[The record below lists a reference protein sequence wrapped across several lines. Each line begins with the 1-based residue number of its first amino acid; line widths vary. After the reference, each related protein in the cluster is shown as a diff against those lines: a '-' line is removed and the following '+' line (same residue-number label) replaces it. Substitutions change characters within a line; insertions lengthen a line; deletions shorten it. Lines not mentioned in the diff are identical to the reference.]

1 MPNEQP
7 HTVDRPE
14 SPAVATRAVMFA
26 AMGFLAFVGISLVVL
41 HIFYREQISQAVFVP
56 PAPFAKP
63 RLQTN
68 DAGDLAKLQAEQ
80 RDRLNRYSWVD
91 RDKGIAAIP
100 IEEAMKLLLA
110 RGADVYAPID
120 SIAPATQPAGAGGG
134 QSP

>member
-7 HTVDRPE
+7 HNVDRRE
-14 SPAVATRAVMFA
+14 SPAVATRAVTFA

-41 HIFYREQISQAVFVP
+41 HIFYRMQISQVVFVP
-56 PAPFAKP
+56 PTPFAKP

-91 RDKGIAAIP
+91 RDNGIAAIP
-100 IEEAMKLLLA
+100 IEDAMKRVVA
-110 RGADVYAPID
+110 RGADAYSPID
-120 SIAPATQPAGAGGG
+120 TNSSAKQSAGAGGG
-134 QSP
+134 KSP

>member
-41 HIFYREQISQAVFVP
+41 HIFYREQISHAVLLP

-80 RDRLNRYSWVD
+80 RDRLNRYTWVD

-100 IEEAMKLLLA
+100 IEEAMKRVVA
-110 RGADVYAPID
+110 RGADAYSPID
-120 SIAPATQPAGAGGG
+120 TSSSAKQSAGAGGG
-134 QSP
+134 KSP

>member
-41 HIFYREQISQAVFVP
+41 HIFYREQISHAVLLP

-80 RDRLNRYSWVD
+80 RGLNHYTWVD
-91 RDKGIAAIP
+91 RDKGIVAIP
-100 IEEAMKLLLA
+100 IEEAIKRVVA
-110 RGADVYAPID
+110 RGSAAYAPID
-120 SIAPATQPAGAGGG
+120 SNASAKQPAGAGGG
-134 QSP
+134 KSP